1 MQTYGFTIQV
11 QEIPDNDLDRWSDL
25 LWEAGCD
32 DSSPGIF
39 CGQPYVHFDR
49 EARSLDAAIASA
61 VAAVRSTGVMI
72 ERVELADD
80 ELAAVTAAAATG
92 V

>member
-1 MQTYGFTIQV
+1 MQTYGFTVQV
-11 QEIPDNDLDRWSDL
+11 LKIPDGDLDRWSNL
-25 LWEAGCD
+25 LWKTGCD

-39 CGQPYVHFDR
+39 CGRPFVHFDR

-61 VAAVRSTGVMI
+61 VEAVRSTGVMI
-72 ERVELADD
+72 ERVVLADD
-80 ELAAVTAAAATG
+80 ELAAVTAAAAAG